1 MYVSLKIT
9 YLLYIV
15 WFISWT
21 HDQQH
26 CNSCL
31 RSLSSKCFPHK
42 AHCSL
47 LVLRNTRQHF
57 STVLGNKITNNE
69 EKKMVLKTLQKEYL
83 FIVWELKQKAAGCLY
98 HVSWERVWEMTQIFV
113 ALKFRDLW
121 YKIIISID
129 FVVTST
135 FSMWIHKYGICE

>member
-1 MYVSLKIT
+1 MEV
-9 YLLYIV
+9 YL
-15 WFISWT
+15 ISIF
-21 HDQQH
+21 
-26 CNSCL
+26 SG
-31 RSLSSKCFPHK
+31 K
-42 AHCSL
+42 AHHSL

-135 FSMWIHKYGICE
+135 FSM